1 MDEWK
6 PQSAYQHFYKAVSA
20 GVKHQLIR
28 EGKDASLGS
37 LGSTISSKV
46 SNLCFVSYIYE

>member
-20 GVKHQLIR
+20 GVKHQLTR

-46 SNLCFVSYIYE
+46 SNFYLHPFVYY